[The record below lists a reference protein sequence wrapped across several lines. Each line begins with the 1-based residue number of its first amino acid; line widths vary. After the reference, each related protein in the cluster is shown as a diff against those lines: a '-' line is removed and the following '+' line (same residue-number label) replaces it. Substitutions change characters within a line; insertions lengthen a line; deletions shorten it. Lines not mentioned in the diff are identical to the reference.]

1 MVTPE
6 KRGQVGCSGCHDTGR
21 VSPGLYL
28 EEARLVMEVYRSGS
42 CQDSAI
48 TLEILTDILV
58 QIIANK
64 V

>member
-6 KRGQVGCSGCHDTGR
+6 KQGQVGCSGCHDTGR

-48 TLEILTDILV
+48 TPEILTDILV